1 MILPLEYKSKK
12 KKKFSEKIVRKKIFY
27 KSNNNLDL
35 SYIFQQ
41 ALIAQFGRAIDL

>member
-1 MILPLEYKSKK
+1 LPTGNASFIKLAKSIIPLE
-12 KKKFSEKIVRKKIFY
+12 E
-27 KSNNNLDL
+27 NLDL